1 MGRDEARRAGVEDD
15 KLQFRWL
22 ITVTFDVSGQK
33 GQRRRP
39 ASSLAALRR
48 MPCSKMRFSDTYG
61 RMHALG
67 LTCTLIHS

>member
-1 MGRDEARRAGVEDD
+1 MGRDEARRAGVEDN
-15 KLQFRWL
+15 KLQFGWL
-22 ITVTFDVSGQK
+22 ITVTFDVSGQE

-48 MPCSKMRFSDTYG
+48 MQRSKMRLSDTYG
-61 RMHALG
+61 RRHGLV